1 MQAEVGLFLTGI
13 GTTLILLSL
22 ITLIWSMVLRDQPQE
37 AVERDHPLP
46 PTVPGTSSLNDPD

>member
-1 MQAEVGLFLTGI
+1 MLAEVGLFLTGV
-13 GTTLILLSL
+13 GTTLILMAL
-22 ITLIWSMVLRDQPQE
+22 IALIWSMVPRDQPQE